1 MTPPRNPPTAH
12 KRRVPAT
19 LLQDLL
25 PLGDLL
31 VLLGAYALGYAL
43 RFRTPLLGP
52 FAPGADEPRH
62 YWYAGPAVAV
72 VFFVTFKWLGLYR
85 GRRFLNVVDEFQ
97 ALWKGSFVA
106 LLGLSALAFFDREFA
121 FSIKVFLLTAAFSLA
136 GLLAWRTFMR
146 WLQLRLRRQGVGV
159 ARTLL
164 AGSGPTARRL
174 AARLKGNPALG
185 YRVLGFIDDLSPA
198 KARAAA
204 KALGLPCLGRLK
216 GLTSAAK
223 QCDADTLLI
232 ALPASLHQR
241 DQSLILEAGT
251 LGLDLRIVSDLYGV
265 ITSPLAVDDIHGI
278 PVFSLREA
286 PLDRRLN
293 RWLKRSF
300 DLGLTL
306 AGLLLISP
314 LLLLIAAAVKLSSP
328 GPVFFRQARVGLGN
342 RQFMMLKFRS
352 MRADAEALGRWTV
365 KDDPRRT
372 PLGTFLRKTSLDE
385 LPQLFNVVK
394 GDMSL
399 VGPRPEQ
406 PAYVDRFSQDIHRYL
421 NRHQVLPGITGW
433 AQVHGWRGDTSIEER
448 TAFDLYY
455 VENWSLSL
463 DLLILL
469 KTGLELFE
477 HETAY

>member
-1 MTPPRNPPTAH
+1 MTRAR
-12 KRRVPAT
+12 KRKVPAT

-25 PLGDLL
+25 PLGDLA
-31 VLLGAYALGYAL
+31 VLLLAYAAAYLL
-43 RFRTPLLGP
+43 RFRSPWLGP
-52 FAPGADEPRH
+52 FRLADADPWH
-62 YWYAGPAVAV
+62 YRWAAPAVALVFYV
-72 VFFVTFKWLGLYR
+72 VFKWLGLYR
-85 GRRFLNVVDEFQ
+85 GRRHLNVVNEFQ
-97 ALWKGSFVA
+97 ALWKGSFVS

-121 FSIKVFLLTAAFSLA
+121 YSIKVFLLTALLGLG

-159 ARTLL
+159 ARTVL
-164 AGSGPTARRL
+164 AGSGPTAQRL
-174 AARLKGNPALG
+174 AARLKANPALG
-185 YRVLGFIDDLSPA
+185 YRLAGFIDDLSPP

-204 KALGLPCLGRLK
+204 KALGLPWLGRLK
-216 GLTSAAK
+216 DLTAAAD
-223 QCDADTLLI
+223 QARADTLLI

-241 DQSLILEAGT
+241 DQSLILEAGG

-286 PLDRRLN
+286 PLDLRLN
-293 RWLKRSF
+293 RWLKRAF
-300 DLGLTL
+300 DLGLVVP
-306 AGLLLISP
+306 GLVLISP
-314 LLLLIAAAVKLSSP
+314 LLLLLAAAVKLSSP

-342 RQFMMLKFRS
+342 RPFQMLKFRS

-372 PLGTFLRKTSLDE
+372 RLGTFLRRTSLDE
-385 LPQLFNVVK
+385 LPQLFNVVW

-406 PAYVDRFSQDIHRYL
+406 PAYVDRFSRDIHRYL
-421 NRHQVLPGITGW
+421 GRHQVLPGISGW

-469 KTGLELFE
+469 KTALELFE